1 MLGWLCCCSCC
12 LILHLGEEKQTIK
25 QRNTLKC
32 KTNME
37 HKITSHVTFTSLS
50 ADSEML
56 AAASSLTRA
65 IVSAAPAAASAAA
78 RRACKKSKWPLVH
91 LFETKVIEKK
101 VLLNALFHKKALV
114 TSWPTDHTAWNY
126 TLQLHETDSWKL
138 TWLLTWQACVQTF
151 PTEVVLHMLTVT
163 LCHRT
168 WPLS

>member
-1 MLGWLCCCSCC
+1 MLGRLCCCSCC

-114 TSWPTDHTAWNY
+114 TSWAKRPY
-126 TLQLHETDSWKL
+126 CMKLHAAASRNGELKTNL
-138 TWLLTWQACVQTF
+138 TTNVTSLCANFSYRSCSTHVNSN
-151 PTEVVLHMLTVT
+151 VV
-163 LCHRT
+163 
-168 WPLS
+168 P